1 MKKKLYFIIE
11 KERKNG
17 GKNVQN
23 IYNVK
28 KKDLFGYFRQK
39 KNVTKTMNQV

>member
-11 KERKNG
+11 KERKIG

-28 KKDLFGYFRQK
+28 KKTCLGILDKR
-39 KNVTKTMNQV
+39 KT